1 MARILAYTSPAR
13 GHLYPLVPVL
23 DALRDRGHDVAVR
36 TLPSELDALV
46 ARGLR
51 AAPLAPAVLGVGHDD
66 YKARTPVGAV
76 RRSLGTFARRAAH
89 EVPDVRAAID
99 VHRPDLLLVD
109 TNTWGAAAVAEGSG
123 LPWAQWLPF
132 LTPVPSASAPP
143 FGPGLPPARGPLGR
157 LRDRVTRP
165 AIFGGYER
173 ALLPEVNRVRASA
186 GLPPAASASDVLLR
200 APLTLYL
207 TAEPFDYPRADWPS
221 SYRLVGPTSWDP
233 PAEPPA
239 WLADLP
245 DPLVLVSTSTEFQD
259 DGRLVAAALDGL
271 RDAGVS
277 VVATTPSAD
286 PGDVEIPPG
295 ARVERF
301 LPHAPVLARA
311 ACVVCHGGMGITQK
325 ALAAGVPVC
334 VVPFGRDQ
342 LEVARRVEV
351 AGAGTRLP
359 ASRLNARRLRAAVEQ
374 AMTMREGA
382 RRVAAAYEGAGGAPA
397 AADAVEEL
405 LPDQAPDGAV
415 SSRRE
420 IPSIV
425 QRP

>member
-13 GHLYPLVPVL
+13 GHLYPLVPIL

-36 TLPSELDALV
+36 TLPSEVDALV

-51 AAPLAPAVLGVGHDD
+51 AAPLAGAVLDVDHDD
-66 YKARTPVGAV
+66 YKARTPVGAG
-76 RRSLGTFARRAAH
+76 RRGLRTFAERASH
-89 EVPDVRAAID
+89 EVPDMRAAID
-99 VHRPDLLLVD
+99 AHRPELLLVD
-109 TNTWGAAAVAEGSG
+109 TNTWGAAAVAEASG

-132 LTPVPSASAPP
+132 LTPVPSAGAPP
-143 FGPGLPPARGPLGR
+143 FGPGFPPARGSLGR
-157 LRDRVTRP
+157 LRDRAARP
-165 AIFGGYER
+165 VIFGGYER

-186 GLPPAASASDVLLR
+186 GLAPVAGAAEALLR
-200 APLTLYL
+200 PPLTLYL
-207 TAEPFDYPRADWPS
+207 TAEPFDYPRTDWPP

-233 PAEPPA
+233 PADPPA
-239 WLADLP
+239 WLAGLP

-286 PGDVEIPPG
+286 PGDVEIPSN

-351 AGAGTRLP
+351 AGAGTRLS
-359 ASRLNARRLRAAVEQ
+359 AGRLNARRLRAAVERS
-374 AMTMREGA
+374 MTMADGA
-382 RRVAAAYEGAGGAPA
+382 RRIAAAYERAGGAPA
-397 AADAVEEL
+397 AADAVEEVL
-405 LPDQAPDGAV
+405 
-415 SSRRE
+415 SRRA
-420 IPSIV
+420 PVGLSAA
-425 QRP
+425 R